1 LFEKL
6 IVVLFLYLFI
16 LRKYSKINL
25 KAKKN
30 IKIDFYIKK
39 PVKIPKDAK

>member
-1 LFEKL
+1 LFDSF
-6 IVVLFLYLFI
+6 IFVLFLYLFI
-16 LRKYSKINL
+16 LRKYFKINL
-25 KAKKN
+25 KAKKI